1 MKYQQLILV
10 SLILLFGLVHK
21 VHSQMVSLPR
31 QIDNKEMYEHASCYY
46 MINDTLYS
54 NLSLL
59 CCY

>member
-1 MKYQQLILV
+1 
-10 SLILLFGLVHK
+10 LLFGLVHK